1 MCSMSRRC
9 SVTGTGSQFG
19 HKVSHSNHKTKTRFL
34 PNLQHVSLISEVLGT
49 SVPLRVTA
57 ATLRSIEH
65 NGGLD
70 AYLLK
75 HSEAKLTPEAASL
88 KRKIKRKLAKAK
100 KAAA

>member
-1 MCSMSRRC
+1 MSRRC

-19 HKVSHSNHKTKTRFL
+19 HKVSHSNRKKNVRFL
-34 PNLQHVSLISEVLGT
+34 PNLQHVSLVSEVLGT
-49 SVPLRVTA
+49 SIALRVTA

-75 HSEAKLTPEAASL
+75 HSARKLTPEATRL
-88 KRKIKRKLAKAK
+88 KRQIARKLAKK
-100 KAAA
+100 KAA

>member
-1 MCSMSRRC
+1 MSRRC

-19 HKVSHSNHKTKTRFL
+19 HKVSHSNRKKNVRFL
-34 PNLQHVSLISEVLGT
+34 PNLQHVSLVSEVLGT
-49 SVPLRVTA
+49 SIALRVTA

-75 HSEAKLTPEAASL
+75 HSERKLAPEAIRL
-88 KRKIKRKLAKAK
+88 KRQIKRKLAKAK
-100 KAAA
+100 AAA